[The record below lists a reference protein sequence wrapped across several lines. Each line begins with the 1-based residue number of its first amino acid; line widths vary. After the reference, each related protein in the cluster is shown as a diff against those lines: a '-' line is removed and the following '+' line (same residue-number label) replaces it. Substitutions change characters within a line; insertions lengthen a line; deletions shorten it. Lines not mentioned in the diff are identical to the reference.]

1 MEQEIRATPGQAAN
15 TRGAYPLTTTQS
27 PASPRL
33 SLQPVSPARRLH
45 SADVTRVD
53 AEGRF
58 KMFPPSRTERGR
70 GGQPLANEVDPFGYP
85 APSRATREG
94 RREGR

>member
-1 MEQEIRATPGQAAN
+1 MPATPGQAAN
-15 TRGAYPLTTTQS
+15 TRGAYPLTTTPS
-27 PASPRL
+27 PASPWL
-33 SLQPVSPARRLH
+33 SLQPVSPSRRLH

-58 KMFPPSRTERGR
+58 KVFPPPGRRGAGGGEPSSWTRHSR
-70 GGQPLANEVDPFGYP
+70 PF
-85 APSRATREG
+85 PSDKGG